1 MDILMKKKKKDTTKS
16 VKLKGTVLSSMF
28 NIFLDT
34 IFGLITII
42 LSITTDAYMEYLEL
56 DYNNVTDLGMDL
68 ELERLIEL
76 RYLDD
81 YLEEPVEIE
90 ISNNLTYI
98 DLFKGFFKQESNTFY
113 NLFSNIR
120 HFTNEVKHY
129 ISTKSLSQHSV
140 NTTVDRVL
148 NERPQVMTT
157 LLKHHLDEASN
168 NISILNDKVTAS

>member
-1 MDILMKKKKKDTTKS
+1 
-16 VKLKGTVLSSMF
+16 MF

-98 DLFKGFFKQESNTFY
+98 DLFKGFFKQ
-113 NLFSNIR
+113 
-120 HFTNEVKHY
+120 
-129 ISTKSLSQHSV
+129 
-140 NTTVDRVL
+140 
-148 NERPQVMTT
+148 
-157 LLKHHLDEASN
+157 
-168 NISILNDKVTAS
+168 